1 MKYKIGVIGSGQVA
15 QVLASGFARYGHDVM
30 IGSRDVNKLNEW
42 KKKSQAEVRTASFE
56 ETASF
61 GEIIVLAV
69 KGTVAEKVVAGI
81 ASALENKIILDST
94 NPIAD
99 SPPDNGVLKFFT
111 DLNESLM
118 EKLQKAV
125 PKAKFIKVF
134 SSVGSGLMVNPRLSD
149 KPTMFICGNDEA
161 AKVVVKSL
169 LDDFGWDAADMGR
182 MQSARAIEPLCILW
196 CIPGFNRNEW
206 NHAFKLLKS

>member
-42 KKKSQAEVRTASFE
+42 KKKSPVEVRTASFE

-81 ASALENKIILDST
+81 ASALVNKI
-94 NPIAD
+94 
-99 SPPDNGVLKFFT
+99 
-111 DLNESLM
+111 
-118 EKLQKAV
+118 
-125 PKAKFIKVF
+125 VF
-134 SSVGSGLMVNPRLSD
+134 RLHQPYCRF
-149 KPTMFICGNDEA
+149 PTG
-161 AKVVVKSL
+161 
-169 LDDFGWDAADMGR
+169 
-182 MQSARAIEPLCILW
+182 
-196 CIPGFNRNEW
+196 
-206 NHAFKLLKS
+206 